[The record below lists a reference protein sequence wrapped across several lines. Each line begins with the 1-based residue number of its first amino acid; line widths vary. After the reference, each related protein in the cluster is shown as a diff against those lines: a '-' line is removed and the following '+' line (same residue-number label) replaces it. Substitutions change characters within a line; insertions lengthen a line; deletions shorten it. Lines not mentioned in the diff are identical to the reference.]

1 MMNEKNMNQS
11 QEMFCFQCEQTL
23 GGKACTRA
31 GVCGKSAACANK
43 QDSVIKALIYLANV
57 YGENDNLRSS
67 SIKLMEDGLFATLT
81 NVNFDESALQEL
93 IERIVNE
100 AQSVAPDSKPLCALD
115 DTPLALWG
123 ADEDIRSL
131 KALVIFGLKGLAA
144 YAYHADMLGYHD
156 GEVDRFYFHAF
167 REIAK
172 NDITADELV
181 ALALELGKVNY
192 KCMALLDQANTE
204 SYGVPAPEE
213 VSLTIEKG
221 PFVVVTGHDL
231 KDLELLLEQSKNA
244 GVNIYT
250 HGEMLPAHAYPKL
263 KAYPHFKG
271 HFGTAWHN
279 QQREFMNIPG
289 AFLFTTN
296 CLMPPASGYKDN
308 IFTTGAVRF
317 PGVTHIDE
325 NKDFTPV
332 IKKAQILGGYAENK
346 QFSGLNGG
354 EKLTTGFNYRTVLS
368 LAEPIIEAVKKGEIK
383 HFLLVGGCDGN
394 KKEREYYTDLV
405 KKAPKDTIILT
416 LGCLKFRFN
425 DLDLGTVA
433 GLPRLL
439 DMGQCN
445 DAYSALQVAL
455 ALAEAFGCGVNEL
468 PLSLVLGWYEQKA
481 AAILL
486 TLLALGVKNIKL
498 GPTLPAFISPNVL
511 DILVRNYNIAPI
523 TTVEEDLRGIL
534 GE

>member
-1 MMNEKNMNQS
+1 MNNNEKNQVK
-11 QEMFCFQCEQTL
+11 EMFCFQCEQTL

-43 QDSVIKALIYLANV
+43 QDSVIKALIYLAGA
-57 YGENDNLRSS
+57 YHEGEAIRPSS
-67 SIKLMEDGLFATLT
+67 VKLMEEGLFATLT
-81 NVNFDESALQEL
+81 NVNFDEEALQDL
-93 IERIVNE
+93 IDRIVAE
-100 AQSVAPDSKPLCALD
+100 AENIAPGSAPVCPID
-115 DTPLALWG
+115 DTPLLLWG
-123 ADEDIRSL
+123 ADEDTRSL

-144 YAYHADMLGYHD
+144 YAYHADMLGYHEE
-156 GEVDRFYFHAF
+156 EVDKFYFHAL

-192 KCMALLDQANTE
+192 QCMALLDKANTA

-221 PFVVVTGHDL
+221 PFIVVSGHDL
-231 KDLELLLEQSKNA
+231 KDLELLLKQSKDK

-279 QQREFMNIPG
+279 QQREFMQIPG

-296 CLMPPASGYKDN
+296 CLMPPNNAYKGN
-308 IFTTGAVRF
+308 IFTTGAVHF
-317 PGVTHIDE
+317 PDVAHIDE

-332 IKKAQILGGYAENK
+332 IEKAKALGGYAEDK
-346 QFSGLNGG
+346 HFYGLNGG
-354 EKLTTGFNYRTVLS
+354 EKMTTGFNYRTVLS

-394 KKEREYYTDLV
+394 KREREYYTDLV
-405 KKAPKDTIILT
+405 KNAPQDTVILT

-455 ALAEAFGCGVNEL
+455 ALADAFGCGVNEL

-511 DILVRNYNIAPI
+511 DVLVKNYNIAPI

>member
-1 MMNEKNMNQS
+1 MNNNEKNQVK
-11 QEMFCFQCEQTL
+11 EMFCFQCEQTL

-43 QDSVIKALIYLANV
+43 QDSVIKALIYLAGA
-57 YGENDNLRSS
+57 YHEGEAIRTSS
-67 SIKLMEDGLFATLT
+67 VKLMEEGLFATLT
-81 NVNFDESALQEL
+81 NVNFDEEALQDL
-93 IERIVNE
+93 IDRIVAE
-100 AQSVAPDSKPLCALD
+100 AENIAPGSAPVCPID
-115 DTPLALWG
+115 DTPLLLWG
-123 ADEDIRSL
+123 ADEDTRSL

-144 YAYHADMLGYHD
+144 YAYHADMLGYHEE
-156 GEVDRFYFHAF
+156 EVDKFYFHAL

-192 KCMALLDQANTE
+192 QCMALLDKANTA

-213 VSLTIEKG
+213 VSLTIEKD
-221 PFVVVTGHDL
+221 PFIVVSGHDL
-231 KDLELLLEQSKNA
+231 KDLELLLKQSKDK

-279 QQREFMNIPG
+279 QQREFMQIPG

-296 CLMPPASGYKDN
+296 CLMPPNNAYKGN
-308 IFTTGAVRF
+308 IFTTGAVHF
-317 PGVTHIDE
+317 PDVAHIDE

-332 IKKAQILGGYAENK
+332 IEKAKALGGYAEDK
-346 QFSGLNGG
+346 HFYGLNGG
-354 EKLTTGFNYRTVLS
+354 EKMTTGFNYRTVLS

-394 KKEREYYTDLV
+394 KREREYYTNLV
-405 KKAPKDTIILT
+405 KSAPKDTIILT

-455 ALAEAFGCGVNEL
+455 ALADAFDCGVNEL

-511 DILVRNYNIAPI
+511 DVLVKNYNIAPI

>member
-1 MMNEKNMNQS
+1 MNNNEKNQVK
-11 QEMFCFQCEQTL
+11 EMFCFQCEQTL

-43 QDSVIKALIYLANV
+43 QDSVIKALIYLAGA
-57 YGENDNLRSS
+57 YHEGEAIRPSS
-67 SIKLMEDGLFATLT
+67 VKLMEEGLFATLT
-81 NVNFDESALQEL
+81 NVNFDEEALQEL
-93 IERIVNE
+93 IDRIVAE
-100 AQSVAPDSKPLCALD
+100 AENIAPGSAPVCPID
-115 DTPLALWG
+115 DTPLLLWG
-123 ADEDIRSL
+123 ADEDTRSL

-144 YAYHADMLGYHD
+144 YAYHADMLGYHEE
-156 GEVDRFYFHAF
+156 EVDKFYFHAL

-192 KCMALLDQANTE
+192 QCMALLDKANTA

-221 PFVVVTGHDL
+221 PFIVVSGHDL
-231 KDLELLLEQSKNA
+231 KDLELLLKQSKNK

-279 QQREFMNIPG
+279 QQREFMQIPG

-296 CLMPPASGYKDN
+296 CLMPPNNAYKSN
-308 IFTTGAVRF
+308 IFTTGAVHF
-317 PGVTHIDE
+317 PDVAHIDE

-332 IKKAQILGGYAENK
+332 IEKAKALGGYAEDK
-346 QFSGLNGG
+346 HFYGLNGG
-354 EKLTTGFNYRTVLS
+354 EKMTTGFNYRTVLS

-394 KKEREYYTDLV
+394 KREREYYTNLV
-405 KKAPKDTIILT
+405 KSAPKDTIILT

-455 ALAEAFGCGVNEL
+455 ALADAFDCGVNEL

-511 DILVRNYNIAPI
+511 DVLVKNYNIAPI

>member
-1 MMNEKNMNQS
+1 MNNNEKNQVK
-11 QEMFCFQCEQTL
+11 EMFCFQCEQTL

-43 QDSVIKALIYLANV
+43 QDSVIKALIYLAGA
-57 YGENDNLRSS
+57 YHEGEAIRPSS
-67 SIKLMEDGLFATLT
+67 VKLMEEGLFATLT
-81 NVNFDESALQEL
+81 NVNFDEEALQEL
-93 IERIVNE
+93 IDRIVAE
-100 AQSVAPDSKPLCALD
+100 AENIAPGSAPVCPID
-115 DTPLALWG
+115 DTPLLLWG
-123 ADEDIRSL
+123 ADEDTRSL

-144 YAYHADMLGYHD
+144 YAYHADMLGYHEE
-156 GEVDRFYFHAF
+156 EVDKFYFHAL

-192 KCMALLDQANTE
+192 QCMALLDKANTA
-204 SYGVPAPEE
+204 SYGVPVPEE

-221 PFVVVTGHDL
+221 PFIVVSGHDL
-231 KDLELLLEQSKNA
+231 KDLELLLKQSKDK

-279 QQREFMNIPG
+279 QQREFMQIPG

-296 CLMPPASGYKDN
+296 CLMPPNNAYKDN
-308 IFTTGAVRF
+308 IFTTGAVHF
-317 PGVTHIDE
+317 PDVAYIDE
-325 NKDFTPV
+325 DKDFTPV
-332 IKKAQILGGYAENK
+332 IEKAKALGGYAEDK
-346 QFSGLNGG
+346 HFHGLNGG
-354 EKLTTGFNYRTVLS
+354 EKMTTGFNYRTVLS
-368 LAEPIIEAVKKGEIK
+368 LAEPIIEAVMKGEIK

-394 KKEREYYTDLV
+394 KREREYYTNLV
-405 KKAPKDTIILT
+405 KSAPKDTIILT

-455 ALAEAFGCGVNEL
+455 ALADAFDCGVNEL

-511 DILVRNYNIAPI
+511 DVLVKNYNIAPI